1 VKQFENRKS
10 GMEDKVEVLDQ
21 TGKDYGRMVRKHKW
35 NMSEI

>member
-1 VKQFENRKS
+1 VKQFENRIS

-21 TGKDYGRMVRKHKW
+21 TVKDNGSMVRKHKW

>member
-1 VKQFENRKS
+1 VKQFENRIS

-21 TGKDYGRMVRKHKW
+21 TVKDHERMVRKHKW